1 MAIARRANSGLL
13 SPVINFSA
21 ERARMN
27 TQLFRTVAAIVVL
40 AAPILSLAQT
50 APTASPVITLL
61 NKDQAI
67 CNLPVPGEGSGETLQ
82 YELAAMNSP
91 CKGMNNAVRAI
102 KISSMPS
109 AVQIL
114 LTDDPTCSK
123 ATDDIPDIEDPSR
136 RFWFQL
142 RTKEKL
148 SDPEE
153 MQMTFFTMHN
163 PNTIIK
169 KGLVLVDKYQKN
181 NANDVLDKLSCVK
194 VITSPAKI
202 PTPAAPVTLTPGQ
215 WVGIPEPDSTFK
227 CPTNQVLLGRAH
239 MGDENKTT
247 RYLCGTA
254 LQAGKVLT
262 VQNIQMSD
270 PQQENNSYF
279 VCGLNAVMTGRKHD
293 GDEEG
298 DTRHWCGEL
307 ADGAGVVLKIAP
319 DEWGSQVIEDDHTF
333 TCPENKVLIGR
344 THRGDEKGKTRY
356 RCGTPYGQPTQRP

>member
-1 MAIARRANSGLL
+1 
-13 SPVINFSA
+13 
-21 ERARMN
+21 MN
-27 TQLFRTVAAIVVL
+27 TQLFRTLAAIAVL
-40 AAPILSLAQT
+40 AAPTLCLAQT

-61 NKDQAI
+61 DKDKAI

-91 CKGMNNAVRAI
+91 CKNMNNAVRAI
-102 KISSMPS
+102 KISNMPS

-142 RTKEKL
+142 RTNQKL
-148 SDPEE
+148 TDPEE
-153 MQMTFFTMHN
+153 MQMTFFTMQS
-163 PNTIIK
+163 PNSIIK

-181 NANDVLDKLSCVK
+181 NANDVLDRLSCVK
-194 VITSPAKI
+194 VITSPAKTPI
-202 PTPAAPVTLTPGQ
+202 PAAPVTLTQGQ
-215 WVGIPEPDSTFK
+215 WVDIKESNSAFE
-227 CPTNQVLLGRAH
+227 CPTHQVLLGRGH
-239 MGDENKTT
+239 KGDENGIT

-254 LQAGKVLT
+254 QQAGKTLT
-262 VQNIQMSD
+262 VKNIQQSD
-270 PQQENNSYF
+270 PQQEHQSYF
-279 VCGLNAVMTGRKHD
+279 VCGLNTVMTGRKHD

-307 ADGAGVVLKIAP
+307 TDGASVVLKVAP
-319 DEWGSQVIEDDHTF
+319 DEWGSQVSEHDHTF

-344 THRGDEKGKTRY
+344 THRGDEKGQTRY